1 MPEFYEILPTG
12 YIVIK
17 DVDRSV
23 MALKMMLLGYPVTCD
38 GGVYRLSQDGNVSLE
53 CLEGECSLS
62 DHKVINKKVFIPTGV
77 PVSKFTDM
85 FRNMSDA
92 DAYLNI
98 IKMIT
103 ADTK

>member
-38 GGVYRLSQDGNVSLE
+38 GGVYRRPFS
-53 CLEGECSLS
+53 
-62 DHKVINKKVFIPTGV
+62 
-77 PVSKFTDM
+77 
-85 FRNMSDA
+85 
-92 DAYLNI
+92 
-98 IKMIT
+98 
-103 ADTK
+103 